1 MCMRHGRAL
10 LLPILLPRFDNSTS
24 SDSKT
29 GFCGDCGGLTTI
41 YATISA
47 TIWSLFGLLRVE
59 KLAVSNRESMRVVS
73 VFLFHFFPCGLFLVS
88 PLFLLFFL
96 RPDYGCTSG
105 QTSVFTC
112 EPIEE
117 CWRSGVKLWGAAAE
131 ELDAWDKPTIGP
143 SQSADI
149 AGGDVRTVQNRRS
162 DV

>member
-41 YATISA
+41 YATIYTTIYA

-73 VFLFHFFPCGLFLVS
+73 VFLFHFFPRVFFVLCLLFFCCFFHDQIMGVPVAR
-88 PLFLLFFL
+88 PLFLPANPS
-96 RPDYGCTSG
+96 RSAGGVASNSG
-105 QTSVFTC
+105 APRQKSLTLGIF
-112 EPIEE
+112 
-117 CWRSGVKLWGAAAE
+117 
-131 ELDAWDKPTIGP
+131 KPTIGP
-143 SQSADI
+143 SM
-149 AGGDVRTVQNRRS
+149 NRNRQI
-162 DV
+162 